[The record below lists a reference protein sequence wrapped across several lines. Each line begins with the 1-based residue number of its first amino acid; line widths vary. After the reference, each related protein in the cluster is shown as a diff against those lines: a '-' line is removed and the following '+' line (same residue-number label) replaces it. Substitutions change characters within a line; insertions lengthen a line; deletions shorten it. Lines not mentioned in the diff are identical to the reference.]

1 MALLDTNADTY
12 LPLGSGQVG
21 AHLTSP
27 VFHSA
32 TLAGNITLD
41 ATYPMVI
48 KLDAGGSARDVE
60 LDDEGTI
67 PSTGLYRRIVNGSDA
82 AENLV
87 VKNEA
92 GDTIGTINQNEQGE
106 FFNAGVQD
114 GTESAWVLICISA
127 IALS

>member
-67 PSTGLYRRIVNGSDA
+67 PSTGLYRRIINGSDG
-82 AENLV
+82 AENLLA
-87 VKNEA
+87 KNAA
-92 GDTIGTINQNEQGE
+92 GDTIATINQNEE
-106 FFNAGVQD
+106 AELYNAGPQD
-114 GTESAWVLICISA
+114 GTDSAWVLVRIVT

>member
-12 LPLGSGQVG
+12 LPLGSAPSAGNI
-21 AHLTSP
+21 ASP

-32 TLAGNITLD
+32 TLAGDVALD
-41 ATYPMVI
+41 GTYPAI
-48 KLDAGGSARDVE
+48 LKLDAGGSARDVT
-60 LDDEGTI
+60 LDTEANI
-67 PSTGLYRRIVNGSDA
+67 PNTGLYRRIVNGSDG

-87 VKNEA
+87 VKNAA

-106 FFNAGVQD
+106 FFNAGAQD
-114 GTESAWVLICISA
+114 GVDSAWVLVCISA

>member
-1 MALLDTNADTY
+1 MALLATNAGTY

-27 VFHSA
+27 VFHSE

-67 PSTGLYRRIVNGSDA
+67 PSTGLYRRIVNGSDG

-114 GTESAWVLICISA
+114 GTESAWVLIAIST

>member
-12 LPLGSGQVG
+12 LPLGSAPSAGNI
-21 AHLTSP
+21 ASP

-32 TLAGNITLD
+32 TLAGDVTLD
-41 ATYPMVI
+41 GTYPAII
-48 KLDAGGSARDVE
+48 KLDAGGAARDVT
-60 LDDEGTI
+60 LDTEANI
-67 PSTGLYRRIVNGSDA
+67 PNTGLYRRIVNGSDA

-87 VKNEA
+87 VKNAA

-106 FFNAGVQD
+106 FFNAGAQD
-114 GTESAWVLICISA
+114 GVDSAWSLVCITA